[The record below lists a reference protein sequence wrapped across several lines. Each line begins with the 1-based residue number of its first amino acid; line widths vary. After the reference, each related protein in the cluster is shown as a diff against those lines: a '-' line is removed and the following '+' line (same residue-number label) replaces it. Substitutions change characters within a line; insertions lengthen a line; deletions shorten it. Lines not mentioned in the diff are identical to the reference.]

1 MSTLA
6 PMLLRIRW
14 FLLGVAATLGG
25 GMVAFGRVVRRRLT
39 AAAVGRAAA
48 DLLDRLGDAD
58 GGDAA

>member
-1 MSTLA
+1 
-6 PMLLRIRW
+6 MLLRIRW

-39 AAAVGRAAA
+39 VAALGRAAA
-48 DLLDRLGDAD
+48 DLLDRLGDAV